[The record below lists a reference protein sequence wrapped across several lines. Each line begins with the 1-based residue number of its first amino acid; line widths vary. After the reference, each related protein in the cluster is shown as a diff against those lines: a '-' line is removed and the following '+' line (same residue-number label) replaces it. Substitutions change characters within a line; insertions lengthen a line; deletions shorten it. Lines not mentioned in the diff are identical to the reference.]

1 MTDARHLG
9 GGAAGTDGDG
19 AAHPSLPAGEA
30 VPPGGPGTE
39 SNGDPADGSDRPT
52 GLRPAGPG
60 DDLATA
66 AGSAQALASTAVAV
80 EDAPPSAGTDAA
92 AAEQPAPASPAPT
105 GEGHVPGAGGQ
116 WRPVIRAS
124 AVGLLLLAV
133 VVLGFVG
140 YLYGLS
146 DVQEAR
152 SQAVLYQQLQ
162 LELANQVAPLGPN
175 GPNGL
180 NAARGPTP
188 PGSPVARLNIPR
200 IGIRD
205 MVVVQGT
212 NPQNLMVGPGHRP
225 DSPLPGQPGVVQ
237 IYGRRATFGAPFGR
251 LSELRPG
258 DIITA
263 ITGQGTSTYKVA
275 AAAFSDEIIK
285 DPAPGR
291 MLLLTASSDAVP
303 SYYYQVD
310 ADLTSSVRPSPGV
323 ATSIYSSQLPLAND
337 TTNLAMAMVWSLALA
352 LIAAI
357 GTVAA
362 ARWSP
367 WAAYLAMVP
376 LAIAVLWNLYEN
388 LAALLPN
395 LY

>member
-1 MTDARHLG
+1 MTDAQRQG
-9 GGAAGTDGDG
+9 GGAAEADGDG
-19 AAHPSLPAGEA
+19 TAHPPLPAGEA
-30 VPPGGPGTE
+30 ATPGEPGTGN
-39 SNGDPADGSDRPT
+39 SGPAGGGDRAA
-52 GLRPAGPG
+52 GLRPAAPG
-60 DDLATA
+60 EGLTTGA
-66 AGSAQALASTAVAV
+66 AQAPARSAVAV
-80 EDAPPSAGTDAA
+80 AEAPPSAETAA
-92 AAEQPAPASPAPT
+92 APEEQPAPASPAPAP
-105 GEGHVPGAGGQ
+105 ERPPSGAGGQ
-116 WRPVIRAS
+116 WRPWLRGS
-124 AVGLLLLAV
+124 AIALLLLAV
-133 VVLGFVG
+133 VALGFVG

-152 SQAVLYQQLQ
+152 SQAILYQQYQ
-162 LELANQVAPLGPN
+162 LELANQVAPLGPY

-180 NAARGPTP
+180 NGTRGPTP
-188 PGSPVARLNIPR
+188 PGSPVAILNIPS

-251 LSELRPG
+251 LSELRRG
-258 DIITA
+258 DIIIA
-263 ITGQGTSTYKVA
+263 ITGQGTSIYSVA
-275 AAAFSDEIIK
+275 AAAYSDKIIE

-291 MLLLTASSDAVP
+291 MLLLTASSSTVP

-310 ADLTSSVRPSPGV
+310 ADLTSTVRASPGV
-323 ATSIYSSQLPLAND
+323 ARTVYASELPMAND
-337 TTNLAMAMVWSLALA
+337 TTTLAMTMVWSLALA
-352 LIAAI
+352 MVAAI

-362 ARWSP
+362 TRWSP
-367 WAAYLAMVP
+367 WAAYLAVVP
-376 LAIAVLWNLYEN
+376 VAMAVLWNLYEN

>member
-1 MTDARHLG
+1 MTDARHQG

-19 AAHPSLPAGEA
+19 AAHPWLPAGKA
-30 VPPGGPGTE
+30 APPGGPGTG
-39 SNGDPADGSDRPT
+39 SDSDRADGSDRPA

-60 DDLATA
+60 AGHATA
-66 AGSAQALASTAVAV
+66 AGSAQAPASTAVVV
-80 EDAPPSAGTDAA
+80 EEAPPSAGTGAA
-92 AAEQPAPASPAPT
+92 AAEQPAPASPAPA
-105 GEGHVPGAGGQ
+105 GQEHVPGLGGQ

-124 AVGLLLLAV
+124 AIGLLLLAV

-152 SQAVLYQQLQ
+152 SQAVLYQQFQ
-162 LELANQVAPLGPN
+162 LELANQVAPLGPY

-180 NAARGPTP
+180 NGARGPTP
-188 PGSPVARLNIPR
+188 PGSPVAIINIPS

-212 NPQNLMVGPGHRP
+212 NPENMMVGPGHRP

-237 IYGRRATFGAPFGR
+237 IYGRRATFGAPFSR
-251 LSELRPG
+251 LSELRRG
-258 DIITA
+258 DVIIA
-263 ITGQGTSTYKVA
+263 ITGQGTAIYSVA
-275 AAAFSDEIIK
+275 AAAYSDKIIE

-291 MLLLTASSDAVP
+291 MLLLTASSSTVP

-310 ADLTSSVRPSPGV
+310 ADLTSTVRASPGV
-323 ATSIYSSQLPLAND
+323 ARTVYASELPMAND
-337 TTNLAMAMVWSLALA
+337 TTTLAMTMVWSLALA
-352 LIAAI
+352 MVAAI

-362 ARWSP
+362 TRWSP
-367 WAAYLAMVP
+367 WAAYLAVIPVAM
-376 LAIAVLWNLYEN
+376 AVLWNLYEN

>member
-19 AAHPSLPAGEA
+19 AAHPSLTAGEA
-30 VPPGGPGTE
+30 APPGGPGTG
-39 SNGDPADGSDRPT
+39 SNGDPADGGDGPA
-52 GLRPAGPG
+52 GLRAAGPG
-60 DDLATA
+60 DGLSTA

-80 EDAPPSAGTDAA
+80 EEPPPSAGPVGE
-92 AAEQPAPASPAPT
+92 AEQPAPASPAPS
-105 GEGHVPGAGGQ
+105 GQGHGPGPGGQ

-152 SQAVLYQQLQ
+152 SQAILYQQFQ
-162 LELANQVAPLGPN
+162 LELANQVAPLGPD

-180 NAARGPTP
+180 DGAKGPTI
-188 PGSPVARLNIPR
+188 PGSPVAIINIPS

-212 NPQNLMVGPGHRP
+212 NPQNLMVGPGHRR
-225 DSPLPGQPGVVQ
+225 DSPMPGQAGVVQ
-237 IYGRRATFGAPFGR
+237 IYGRRATFGAPFSR
-251 LSELRPG
+251 LGELRPG
-258 DIITA
+258 DTITA
-263 ITGQGTSTYKVA
+263 ITGQGTSIYTVA
-275 AAAFSDEIIK
+275 AAAPSSVIIH
-285 DPAPGR
+285 DPAQAR
-291 MLLLTASSDAVP
+291 MVLLTAYSPTVP
-303 SYYYQVD
+303 TYYYQVD
-310 ADLTSSVRPSPGV
+310 ADLTSTIKPSPGV
-323 ATSIYSSQLPLAND
+323 ATSIYATELPLAND
-337 TTNLAMAMVWSLALA
+337 SSALTMAMMWSLALV

-362 ARWSP
+362 IRWSP
-367 WAAYLAMVP
+367 WAAYLAGVP
-376 LAIAVLWNLYEN
+376 LALAALWNLYES

>member
-1 MTDARHLG
+1 MTDAGRLG
-9 GGAAGTDGDG
+9 GGAAGADGDG
-19 AAHPSLPAGEA
+19 AAHPSRSAAEAALPGE
-30 VPPGGPGTE
+30 PGTGF
-39 SNGDPADGSDRPT
+39 NGDPAGGGD
-52 GLRPAGPG
+52 RPAGFRPDVPG
-60 DDLATA
+60 EGHAT
-66 AGSAQALASTAVAV
+66 GGAQAPASTAVAV
-80 EDAPPSAGTDAA
+80 AEAPPSAGTAPA
-92 AAEQPAPASPAPT
+92 PEEQPAPASPAPARP
-105 GEGHVPGAGGQ
+105 GPVPGGGGQ
-116 WRPVIRAS
+116 WRPVLRGS
-124 AVGLLLLAV
+124 AIGLLLLAV

-152 SQAVLYQQLQ
+152 SQSLLYTQLQ

-180 NAARGPTP
+180 NGARGPTP
-188 PGSPVARLNIPR
+188 PGSPVAVLNIPS

-225 DSPLPGQPGVVQ
+225 DSPMPGQPGVVQ
-237 IYGRRATFGAPFGR
+237 IYGRRATFGGPFGR
-251 LSELRPG
+251 LGELRPG
-258 DIITA
+258 DTITA
-263 ITGQGTSTYKVA
+263 ITGQGTSTYTVA
-275 AAAFSDEIIK
+275 AAAYSDKIIE
-285 DPAPGR
+285 DPVPNR
-291 MLLLTASSDAVP
+291 MLLLTASSAGIP

-310 ADLTSSVRPSPGV
+310 ARLTSSVRPSPGV
-323 ATSIYSSQLPLAND
+323 ATSVYASELPLAND
-337 TTNLAMAMVWSLALA
+337 SGTLSMAMVWSLALA
-352 LIAAI
+352 LVAAI

-362 ARWSP
+362 ARWSR

-376 LAIAVLWNLYEN
+376 LALAVLWNLYEN

>member
-1 MTDARHLG
+1 M
-9 GGAAGTDGDG
+9 
-19 AAHPSLPAGEA
+19 
-30 VPPGGPGTE
+30 
-39 SNGDPADGSDRPT
+39 
-52 GLRPAGPG
+52 
-60 DDLATA
+60 
-66 AGSAQALASTAVAV
+66 
-80 EDAPPSAGTDAA
+80 
-92 AAEQPAPASPAPT
+92 
-105 GEGHVPGAGGQ
+105 
-116 WRPVIRAS
+116 
-124 AVGLLLLAV
+124 LLIAV
-133 VVLGFVG
+133 VALGFIG

-152 SQAVLYQQLQ
+152 SQAILYQQYQ
-162 LELANQVAPLGPN
+162 LELANQVAPLGPY

-188 PGSPVARLNIPR
+188 SGSPVAILNIPS
-200 IGIRD
+200 IGIHD

-212 NPQNLMVGPGHRP
+212 NPENLMVGPGHRP

-237 IYGRRATFGAPFGR
+237 IYGRRATFGAPFSR

-258 DIITA
+258 DVIIA
-263 ITGQGTSTYKVA
+263 VTGQGTSIYSVA
-275 AAAFSDEIIK
+275 AAAYSDKIIE

-291 MLLLTASSDAVP
+291 MLLLTASSSTVP
-303 SYYYQVD
+303 TYYYQVD
-310 ADLTSSVRPSPGV
+310 ADLTSTVRASPGV
-323 ATSIYSSQLPLAND
+323 ARAVYASELPMAND

-352 LIAAI
+352 GVAAI

-367 WAAYLAMVP
+367 WGAYLAAVP
-376 LAIAVLWNLYEN
+376 VAMAVLWNLYEN

>member
-1 MTDARHLG
+1 MTDAQHPG

-19 AAHPSLPAGEA
+19 AARPWLPAGKA
-30 VPPGGPGTE
+30 APPGEPETGSTSG
-39 SNGDPADGSDRPT
+39 PADGSDHPA
-52 GLRPAGPG
+52 GLSPAGPG
-60 DDLATA
+60 DGLPA
-66 AGSAQALASTAVAV
+66 AGSAPAPASTAVAV
-80 EDAPPSAGTDAA
+80 EEAPPSAGTDAA
-92 AAEQPAPASPAPT
+92 AAEAPAPASPAPT
-105 GEGHVPGAGGQ
+105 GQGHVPGHGGQ

-124 AVGLLLLAV
+124 AVGLLLLAL

-152 SQAVLYQQLQ
+152 SQAVLYQQFQ

-180 NAARGPTP
+180 NGARGPTP
-188 PGSPVARLNIPR
+188 PGSPMAILNIPS

-237 IYGRRATFGAPFGR
+237 IYGRRATFGAPFSR
-251 LSELRPG
+251 LSDLRPG

-275 AAAFSDEIIK
+275 AAAYSDKIIK

-291 MLLLTASSDAVP
+291 MLLLTASSDAIP

-323 ATSIYSSQLPLAND
+323 ATTVYASQLPLAND

-362 ARWSP
+362 TRWSP
-367 WAAYLAMVP
+367 WAAYLATVP

>member
-1 MTDARHLG
+1 MTDARHQG

-19 AAHPSLPAGEA
+19 AAHPWLPAGKA
-30 VPPGGPGTE
+30 APPGGPGTG
-39 SNGDPADGSDRPT
+39 SDSDRADGSDRPA

-60 DDLATA
+60 AGHATA
-66 AGSAQALASTAVAV
+66 AGSAQAPASTAVVV
-80 EDAPPSAGTDAA
+80 EEAPPSAGTGAA
-92 AAEQPAPASPAPT
+92 AAEQPAPASPAPA
-105 GEGHVPGAGGQ
+105 GQGHVPGLGGQ

-124 AVGLLLLAV
+124 AIGLLLLAV

-152 SQAVLYQQLQ
+152 SQAILYQQFQ

-180 NAARGPTP
+180 NGARGPTP
-188 PGSPVARLNIPR
+188 PGSPVAILNIPS

>member
-1 MTDARHLG
+1 MTEARRL
-9 GGAAGTDGDG
+9 GGAAGADGDG
-19 AAHPSLPAGEA
+19 AVHPARPAGEA
-30 VPPGGPGTE
+30 PPGEPAPG
-39 SNGDPADGSDRPT
+39 SNSDLADGGDRAA
-52 GLRPAGPG
+52 GLTPAVPQDG
-60 DDLATA
+60 LAT
-66 AGSAQALASTAVAV
+66 GGAQASASTAVAV
-80 EDAPPSAGTDAA
+80 AEAPPSAGTADAPE
-92 AAEQPAPASPAPT
+92 EQPAPASPAPARQR
-105 GEGHVPGAGGQ
+105 PPSGAGGQ
-116 WRPVIRAS
+116 WRPWLRGS
-124 AVGLLLLAV
+124 AIALLLLALV
-133 VVLGFVG
+133 ALGFVG

-152 SQAVLYQQLQ
+152 SQAILYQQYQ
-162 LELANQVAPLGPN
+162 LELANQVAPLGPY
-175 GPNGL
+175 GPNGQ
-180 NAARGPTP
+180 NGTRGPTP
-188 PGSPVARLNIPR
+188 PGSPVAILNIPS

-237 IYGRRATFGAPFGR
+237 IYGRRATFGAPFSR
-251 LSELRPG
+251 LSELRRG
-258 DIITA
+258 DVIIA
-263 ITGQGTSTYKVA
+263 ITGQGTSIYSVA
-275 AAAFSDEIIK
+275 AAAYSDKIIE

-291 MLLLTASSDAVP
+291 MLLLTASSSTVP
-303 SYYYQVD
+303 TYYYQVD
-310 ADLTSSVRPSPGV
+310 ADLTSTVRASPGV